1 MGLSIIAYSVIAI
14 VSVLSLIAYYNRTKL
29 ADVLNSNNLDNSTS
43 NNSTSN
49 NSASNNSTSNN
60 STSNNS
66 TGDTSSSLSN
76 ILIKQPDNA
85 AIANID
91 LINMLAS
98 APATTG
104 VISSPAPKIDVAAI
118 NAPPPDTTLI
128 DMLAQVPTT
137 TPISTTPIVNTSTS
151 YKRLSD
157 MDFPSNDMK
166 FIQGDLNMCETE
178 CESSIGCVGY
188 VADKSNTNCTL
199 KYRLA
204 PPGVV
209 DTSRD
214 TYYKGRQYLYKA
226 KWNYPG
232 NDIKYYV
239 GKFEACPVA
248 CDNTPGCVGYTLQL
262 DNGANCW
269 LKSKLTA
276 PGASTP
282 TRDIYYIDGAL

>member
-1 MGLSIIAYSVIAI
+1 MGIAIILYSVIAVVCVI
-14 VSVLSLIAYYNRTKL
+14 ALLSYYNKNKTPDNSANTDNSLI
-29 ADVLNSNNLDNSTS
+29 DVASNVSSNST
-43 NNSTSN
+43 T
-49 NSASNNSTSNN
+49 T
-60 STSNNS
+60 
-66 TGDTSSSLSN
+66 DTPL
-76 ILIKQPDNA
+76 KQPDNA

-91 LINMLAS
+91 LINILAS

-128 DMLAQVPTT
+128 DMLAQIPTT
-137 TPISTTPIVNTSTS
+137 TPISTTPTLPTSTL
-151 YKRLSD
+151 YKLLSD

-166 FIQGDLNMCETE
+166 FLQGDLTM
-178 CESSIGCVGY
+178 CESSCETSPGCVGY
-188 VADKSNTNCTL
+188 VTDKSNTNCTL

-204 PPGVV
+204 PPGMV
-209 DTSRD
+209 DTSRN
-214 TYYKGRQYLYKA
+214 TYYKGRTYLYKP
-226 KWNYPG
+226 KWGYPG

-282 TRDIYYIDGAL
+282 TRDTYYIDGAL